1 MNSKI
6 TTGIWFIFFGIII
19 LLHNFGVVN
28 FNFYAL
34 FKYWPL
40 IIIAIGTNLIL
51 QNRKFGTIITSII
64 NVTICI
70 FLMVIGLTSSE
81 KFSFNKFGN
90 INIENRKDTLGLK
103 QVVSLPFT
111 DDIQEINLEINV
123 GATSLL
129 LDSQPSEELIK
140 ASSPNDNMG
149 LKLKVTDEEKLKKIE
164 LISKIKKDNP
174 SGNSIH
180 FALNKNPIWNMEF
193 NMGASSFK
201 GDLSGYKLANLS
213 INSGA
218 TNIDLTLGQ
227 PQLSVTTIEI
237 NTAAS
242 SCKINLPKNAACM
255 IENDSFL
262 SGKKFKGLDIKE
274 DNRHKTLDFDT
285 AQNKYIIKI
294 SGAANSLSINRF

>member
-6 TTGIWFIFFGIII
+6 TTGIWFIFFGVII

-28 FNFYAL
+28 FNFYAI

-40 IIIAIGTNLIL
+40 IIVAIGANLIL
-51 QNRKFGTIITSII
+51 QNRKFGTLVTSII
-64 NVTICI
+64 NVSICI
-70 FLMVIGLTSSE
+70 FLMIIGLTSLE

-90 INIENRKDTLGLK
+90 INIENKNDTLGLE
-103 QVVSLPFT
+103 QVVSHPFT
-111 DDIQEINLEINV
+111 NDIQEVKLEV
-123 GATSLL
+123 SAGATSLF
-129 LDSQPSEELIK
+129 LDSLPSEELIK
-140 ASSPNDNMG
+140 ASSPNGNMG
-149 LKLKVTDEEKLKKIE
+149 LKLEVTDEEKLTKIE
-164 LISKIKKDNP
+164 LINKIKKDNS
-174 SGNSIH
+174 SGNTIN
-180 FALNKNPIWNMEF
+180 FALNRNPIWNMEF
-193 NMGASSFK
+193 NIGASSFK
-201 GDLSGYKLANLS
+201 GDLSNYKLANLS

-218 TNIDLTLGQ
+218 ASIDLTLGQ

-274 DNRHKTLDFDT
+274 DNIHKTLNFDT

>member
-28 FNFYAL
+28 FNFYAI

-40 IIIAIGTNLIL
+40 IIVAIGANLIL
-51 QNRKFGTIITSII
+51 QNRKFGTLITSII
-64 NVTICI
+64 NVAICI
-70 FLMVIGLTSSE
+70 FLMIIGLTSSE
-81 KFSFNKFGN
+81 KFSFNNFAN
-90 INIENRKDTLGLK
+90 INIENSNDTLGLQ

-111 DDIQEINLEINV
+111 DDIQKVGFEVNA
-123 GATSLL
+123 GATALL
-129 LDSQPSEELIK
+129 LDSHPSEELIK
-140 ASSPNDNMG
+140 ASSPSGNMG
-149 LKLKVTDEEKLKKIE
+149 LKLKVTGENPLEKIE
-164 LISKIKKDNP
+164 LINKIKNDSSP
-174 SGNSIH
+174 GNTIN

-193 NMGASSFK
+193 NIGASSFK
-201 GDLSGYKLANLS
+201 GDLSAYKLAYLS

-218 TNIDLTLGQ
+218 ASIDLTFGQ
-227 PQLSVTTIEI
+227 PNVGITTIEI

-242 SCKINLPKNAACM
+242 SCKIQLPKSAACM

-274 DNRHKTLDFDT
+274 GNKHKTTNFDNEE
-285 AQNKYIIKI
+285 NKYIIKI
-294 SGAANSLSINRF
+294 TGAANSLSINRF

>member
-123 GATSLL
+123 GATSLF
-129 LDSQPSEELIK
+129 LDSQSSEELIK